1 VPHESEIRLTRNF
14 KDSLVITTDP
24 QRGELFEHGGA
35 DQRIKRMV
43 FDASM
48 PDTLFQRAGLK
59 AGILSSAIGI
69 AGYTSID
76 TGRPV
81 RIDEVVRL

>member
-1 VPHESEIRLTRNF
+1 
-14 KDSLVITTDP
+14 VIAADP

-35 DQRIKRMV
+35 DQRFRRMV
-43 FDASM
+43 FDPSL
-48 PDTLFQRAGLK
+48 PDPLFQRAGLSS
-59 AGILSSAIGI
+59 GILSSAIGI

-76 TGRPV
+76 TSHPV